1 MATSASTP
9 TLTTADSLDLNGTK
23 PRSLWGDALRRLMRN
38 RAAVAGAVVIL
49 LYILTA
55 LFAPLLAPRN
65 PVEQTARNS
74 LRPPV
79 WVTDNPARQPNPEN
93 LLGTDNNGRDIL
105 SRLLYA
111 TRVSLIVGVVP
122 QFIIVAVGVAIGLF
136 AGFRGGWVDNVLM
149 RFTEIIA
156 SFPDLLFIIT
166 LTVAF
171 RDTWFGRAFQG
182 LLLIFTALAIISWT
196 GLARLVRG
204 QVLSLKEKEF
214 VEAARALGIPTWKI
228 LLRHILPNTLGPIIV
243 SISFSIPA
251 LILSEAILTFLGVGM
266 RPSVDP
272 NNPFPTSLGQ
282 MMTDGFNN
290 LSSGPWMLLFPV
302 LSISLLVLSFTFL
315 GDGLRDALD
324 PRDSGK

>member
-1 MATSASTP
+1 MAT
-9 TLTTADSLDLNGTK
+9 TARTIGGPADNLDLSSTK
-23 PRSLWGDALRRLMRN
+23 SRSLWGDALRRLLRN
-38 RAAVAGAVVIL
+38 RAAVAGSVVVV
-49 LYILTA
+49 LYVLVAI
-55 LFAPLLAPRN
+55 FAPVLAPKN
-65 PVEQTARNS
+65 PVEQTTRNS

-79 WVTDNPARQPNPEN
+79 WVTGNPSRQPNPEN
-93 LLGTDNNGRDIL
+93 ILGTDNNGRDIL
-105 SRLLYA
+105 SRLIFA

-122 QFIIVAVGVAIGLF
+122 QLIIVAIGVSIGLV
-136 AGFRGGWVDNVLM
+136 AGFRGGWIDNLLM

-171 RDTWFGRAFQG
+171 RETWFGKAFHG

-214 VEAARALGIPTWKI
+214 VEAARALGIPTAAI
-228 LLRHILPNTLGPIIV
+228 LGRHILPNTLGPIIV
-243 SISFSIPA
+243 AVSFSIPA

-302 LSISLLVLSFTFL
+302 MSISLLVLAFTFL

-324 PRDSGK
+324 PRDSGR

>member
-1 MATSASTP
+1 MATTATTIGKAEGFDLSATR
-9 TLTTADSLDLNGTK
+9 
-23 PRSLWGDALRRLMRN
+23 PRSLWGDAMRRLARN
-38 RAAVAGAVVIL
+38 RAAVAGAIVIM
-49 LYILTA
+49 LYVLIA
-55 LFAPLLAPRN
+55 IFAGVLAPKN
-65 PVEQTARNS
+65 PVEQTSRNS
-74 LRPPV
+74 LRPPI

-93 LLGTDNNGRDIL
+93 ILGTDTNGRDIL

-122 QFIIVAVGVAIGLF
+122 QFVILAIGLTVGLSAGF
-136 AGFRGGWVDNVLM
+136 AGGWLDNLLM
-149 RFTEIIA
+149 RLTEIIA

-171 RDTWFGRAFQG
+171 RDTLFGKAFQG
-182 LLLIFTALAIISWT
+182 LLLIFTALAVISWT

-214 VEAARALGIPTWKI
+214 VEAARALGIPTRTI
-228 LLRHILPNTLGPIIV
+228 LARHILPNTLGPVIV
-243 SISFSIPA
+243 AISFSIPG
-251 LILSEAILTFLGVGM
+251 LILAEAILTFLGVGM

-282 MMTDGFNN
+282 MMSDGFAN

-302 LSISLLVLSFTFL
+302 MMISFLVLSFTFL

>member
-1 MATSASTP
+1 MATTATSLNKVDGIDLSA
-9 TLTTADSLDLNGTK
+9 TK
-23 PRSLWGDALRRLMRN
+23 PRSLWGDAWRRLTRN
-38 RAAVAGAVVIL
+38 RAAVAGMIVVVI
-49 LYILTA
+49 YILIA
-55 LFAPLLAPRN
+55 LFAPVLAPHN
-65 PVEQTARNS
+65 PTEQTARNS

-79 WVTDNPARQPNPEN
+79 WVTGSPGREPNPDH
-93 LLGTDNNGRDIL
+93 LLGTDSNGRDIL
-105 SRLLYA
+105 SRLIYG
-111 TRVSLIVGVVP
+111 TRVSLIVGVAP
-122 QFIIVAVGVAIGLF
+122 QIIIVAIGVAIGLVAGF
-136 AGFRGGWVDNVLM
+136 AGGWLDNLLM

-171 RDTWFGRAFQG
+171 RETFFGKAFNG
-182 LLLIFTALAIISWT
+182 LLLIFTALAIIGWT
-196 GLARLVRG
+196 GMARLVRG

-214 VEAARALGIPTWKI
+214 IEAARALGIPTSTI
-228 LLRHILPNTLGPIIV
+228 LTRHILPNILAPIIV
-243 SISFSIPA
+243 AISFSIPS

-272 NNPFPTSLGQ
+272 GNPFPTSLGQ

-302 LSISLLVLSFTFL
+302 LMLSTLVIAFTFL

-324 PRDSGK
+324 PRDGGK

>member
-1 MATSASTP
+1 MATSVRSAGST
-9 TLTTADSLDLNGTK
+9 DSLDLTTTK
-23 PRSLWGDALRRLMRN
+23 PRSLWGDALRRLLRN
-38 RAAVAGAVVIL
+38 RAAVVGTAVVFI
-49 LYILTA
+49 YILVA
-55 LFAPLLAPRN
+55 IFAPLLAPKS

-74 LRPPV
+74 LRPPI
-79 WVTDNPARQPNPEN
+79 WVTDNPRNQPNPEN
-93 LLGTDNNGRDIL
+93 ILGTDTNGRDIL
-105 SRLLYA
+105 SRLIYA

-122 QFIIVAVGVAIGLF
+122 QFIIVALGATIGLVS
-136 AGFRGGWVDNVLM
+136 GFRGGWVDNLLM
-149 RFTEIIA
+149 RFTEIVA

-171 RDTWFGRAFQG
+171 RETLFGKAFNG
-182 LLLIFTALAIISWT
+182 LLLIFTALAVVSWT

-214 VEAARALGIPTWKI
+214 VEAARALGVPTATI
-228 LLRHILPNTLGPIIV
+228 LRRHILPNTLAPIIV
-243 SISFSIPA
+243 AISFSIPG

-282 MMTDGFNN
+282 MMTEGFNN

-302 LSISLLVLSFTFL
+302 LMISSLVLAFTFL

-324 PRDSGK
+324 PRDAG

>member
-1 MATSASTP
+1 MATTAT
-9 TLTTADSLDLNGTK
+9 TLTRDTIDLNATK
-23 PRSLWGDALRRLMRN
+23 PRSLWGDALRRLLRN
-38 RAAVAGAVVIL
+38 RAAVAGAVVII
-49 LYILTA
+49 LYVLVAI
-55 LFAPLLAPRN
+55 FAGVLAPKN

-79 WVTDNPARQPNPEN
+79 WVTSNPQRLPNPEN
-93 LLGTDNNGRDIL
+93 FLGTDTNGRDLL

-122 QFIIVAVGVAIGLF
+122 QVVILAIGLTIGLIAGF
-136 AGFRGGWVDNVLM
+136 AGGWLDNLLM
-149 RFTEIIA
+149 RLTEIIA

-171 RDTWFGRAFQG
+171 RDTFFGKAFQG
-182 LLLIFTALAIISWT
+182 LLLIFTALAVISWT

-214 VEAARALGIPTWKI
+214 IEAARALGIPTWKI
-228 LLRHILPNTLGPIIV
+228 LARHILPNTLGPVIV
-243 SISFSIPA
+243 AISFSIPG

-272 NNPFPTSLGQ
+272 ENPFPTSLGQ
-282 MMTDGFNN
+282 LMSEGFAN

-302 LSISLLVLSFTFL
+302 TMISVLVLAFTFL